1 MPALSKTKKIAKR
14 TVSATNLKS
23 IGLAGIIY
31 ADDHEGRFPSNLDVL
46 VTECDL
52 SRETL
57 VSPRKPD
64 DFNGPSYILIEGL
77 SIKAP
82 SPATM
87 VLAYENP
94 SFCDDSMV
102 NVLYVDGHVAVEEK
116 SALKLSLQ
124 KTYEYLKKPIPEID
138 W

>member
-102 NVLYVDGHVAVEEK
+102 YSMSMAMLP
-116 SALKLSLQ
+116 
-124 KTYEYLKKPIPEID
+124 LKKNQHLNCRFRKHMSTSKNQYRR
-138 W
+138 